1 LVILVFTKGND
12 EGLELDGTSE
22 GNIHETAKPDD
33 DSVFED
39 DDGPWYI
46 GKAKEQFHSRRWG
59 HGNVKVREEEDDPI
73 QVSRPSPKGH
83 FFLRS
88 LYFSGPVTTDMQSK
102 SETVSLGLRAI
113 LKVR

>member
-1 LVILVFTKGND
+1 MVILGFTKRND
-12 EGLELDGTSE
+12 EGLELDGASE

-46 GKAKEQFHSRRWG
+46 GKAKEQFHSRRRV

-73 QVSRPSPKGH
+73 QVSRPSPKDH
-83 FFLRS
+83 FFLKS
-88 LYFSGPVTTDMQSK
+88 LYFSGPVTADTQSK
-102 SETVSLGLRAI
+102 SGTVSLGPRTI
-113 LKVR
+113 LKV